1 MTSPLE
7 TRTSHGP
14 GVGRVALWA
23 VLVLCVIAGSMFLVV
38 GLGSS
43 GDTSLGGYMIALPA
57 ALVAALCAYG
67 LSRSNRAH

>member
-7 TRTSHGP
+7 TRTSGG
-14 GVGRVALWA
+14 GVGRIALWA
-23 VLVLCVIAGSMFLVV
+23 VLVLCVVAGSMFLVV

-67 LSRSNRAH
+67 LGRNQ